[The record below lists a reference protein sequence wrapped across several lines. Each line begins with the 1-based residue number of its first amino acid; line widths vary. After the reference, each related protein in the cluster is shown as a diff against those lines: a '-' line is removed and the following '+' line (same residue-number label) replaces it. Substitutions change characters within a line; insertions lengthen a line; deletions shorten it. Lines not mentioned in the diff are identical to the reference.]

1 VLEMLVTHP
10 STAQFIAAKLVRRF
24 VADEPPVSLVD
35 RVASVYASTDG
46 DIKAMLREIF
56 LSDEFASAPP
66 KLKRPFSF
74 VMSAMRTL
82 GADAGYGSI
91 RALGRWL
98 NWMGQP
104 LYQWPPPD
112 GFPDVSS
119 AWAANLL
126 PRWNFAL
133 ALISGKLEGI
143 SVPLDHLLRASAADD
158 VRAALDG
165 FAGLTLGRALDS
177 EAAQIFADYVGDGP
191 LSDAAT
197 QGRLHEAISLLLASP
212 AFQWA

>member
-1 VLEMLVTHP
+1 
-10 STAQFIAAKLVRRF
+10 
-24 VADEPPVSLVD
+24 
-35 RVASVYASTDG
+35 VASVYASGDG

-56 LSDEFASAPP
+56 LSDEFADAPP
-66 KLKRPFSF
+66 KLKRPFSY

-82 GADAGYGSI
+82 GADAGFGAI
-91 RALGRWL
+91 RALAQWL

-143 SVPLDHLLRASAADD
+143 SVPLDQLLEASSADD
-158 VRAALDG
+158 VHAALNA
-165 FAGLTLGRALDS
+165 FAGLALGRALDL
-177 EAAQIFADYVGDGP
+177 EAAQIFMDYVGDGP
-191 LSDAAT
+191 LGDAAT
-197 QGRLHEAISLLLASP
+197 QGRLREAISLMLASP